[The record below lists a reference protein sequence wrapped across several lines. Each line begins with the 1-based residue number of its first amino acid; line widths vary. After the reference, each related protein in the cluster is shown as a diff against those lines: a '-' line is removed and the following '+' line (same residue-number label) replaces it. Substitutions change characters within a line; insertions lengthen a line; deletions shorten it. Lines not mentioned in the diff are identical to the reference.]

1 MTSVVE
7 IRRRYPRAARPRWS
21 VKRLMRGLRVAWQRI
36 LASLATYFP
45 PEEPQPS
52 PPLARAAALR
62 EGALLS
68 EHVDARS
75 KQNVA

>member
-1 MTSVVE
+1 MTSIAPINRVD
-7 IRRRYPRAARPRWS
+7 RRGGRQRWS
-21 VKRLMRGLRVAWQRI
+21 MKRLVRRLRSAWQRI
-36 LASLATYFP
+36 LASLARHFP
-45 PEEPQPS
+45 PDEPQPS

-75 KQNVA
+75 SKHVA